1 MELTIKNCKIS
12 FFFLIFLTI
21 FFLLKKKKK
30 KFFSG
35 IVMEP
40 ALKQTLFLTLVF
52 KLLIQA
58 LSYPTKFLFNSK
70 KKKNYEN

>member
-1 MELTIKNCKIS
+1 
-12 FFFLIFLTI
+12 
-21 FFLLKKKKK
+21 
-30 KFFSG
+30 
-35 IVMEP
+35 MEP